1 MKQKLETVIVD
12 DDMLTLHYIK
22 NIVKTAPIDGPIHT
36 SENGK
41 LAFEV
46 LDGRKEDCDTILV
59 FLDINMPV
67 MDGWAFLELLQYKD
81 YKHKIQ
87 VVMVTS
93 STDPADKLKSNKYPQ
108 VIGYLEKPVY
118 PQVFAEI
125 FNLFDKNI
133 VITKNQN
140 KQLD

>member
-1 MKQKLETVIVD
+1 MKQKLETIIVD
-12 DDMLTLHYIK
+12 DDILTLHYIK
-22 NIVKTAPIDGPIHT
+22 KIVKTSPIGGPIHT

-41 LAFEV
+41 LAFDV
-46 LDGRKEDCDTILV
+46 LESRNADFDSILV

-67 MDGWAFLELLQYKD
+67 MDGWSFLEMLQEKA

-93 STDPADKLKSNKYPQ
+93 STDPADKAKSNKYPQ

-118 PQVFAEI
+118 PQVFTEI
-125 FNLFDKNI
+125 YDLFDKNI
-133 VITKNQN
+133 VLTKNKN
-140 KQLD
+140 PLN